1 MWVSPSVGQV
11 LDAHGRRAPP
21 SAPRPRLLIAGAG
34 GVLGGAVTRRL
45 VGAGAWQP
53 VTVLTCEPLRV
64 GLRGMRALDVAAWD
78 GGPDAWPAQPA
89 LADVAVVMFE
99 PPRPYHQRERA
110 LWTPTP
116 PQLPA
121 LAQWLHASGVREVAV
136 LIPHAAGRLPDA
148 LKHGLANLDE
158 AAVARMDFASL
169 LWLRT
174 AEAPRRNQG
183 MSAPQ
188 RLAAW
193 MLGIFKYMVPD
204 DQRPLRA
211 EQLAAVTEAAV
222 RLAPRGVHVL
232 APELLRAAARG
243 EALPVLR
250 AAWAMAEP
258 VPPAH
263 GTMPPTP
270 PTS

>member
-1 MWVSPSVGQV
+1 M
-11 LDAHGRRAPP
+11 LEAHGRRPP
-21 SAPRPRLLIAGAG
+21 TPAPRQRLLIAGAG

-45 VGAGAWQP
+45 IGAGVWQP
-53 VTVLTCEPLRV
+53 VTVLTGEPLQV
-64 GLRGMRALDVAAWD
+64 ALKGMRTLDVAAWGD
-78 GGPDAWPAQPA
+78 GPAGWPVHPA

-116 PQLPA
+116 QQLPA
-121 LAQWLHASGVREVAV
+121 LARWLHASGVRELAV
-136 LIPHAAGRLPDA
+136 MMPHAAGRLPDA

-158 AAVARMDFASL
+158 AEVAQMDFASL

-174 AEAPRRNQG
+174 AETPRRAEG
-183 MSAPQ
+183 LTPPQ

-193 MLGIFKYMVPD
+193 MLGIFKYMVPE

-211 EQLAAVTEAAV
+211 EQLAEVADAAL
-222 RLAPRGVHVL
+222 RLAPRGVQVL

-243 EALPVLR
+243 DAQQVLR
-250 AAWAMAEP
+250 TAWGMTER
-258 VPPAH
+258 VPPER
-263 GTMPPTP
+263 GTMPGTP